1 MHCLPILQ
9 SFPITE
15 SEILVLLPI
24 LVPLP
29 TKTFCSNT
37 QPLSNKNKHMLTHTH
52 MNIGISMFSFPQK
65 LDLHPISAIAIKIS
79 AEWQQDDK
87 PVVTT
92 YFANM
97 TSLLV

>member
-1 MHCLPILQ
+1 
-9 SFPITE
+9 
-15 SEILVLLPI
+15 
-24 LVPLP
+24 
-29 TKTFCSNT
+29 
-37 QPLSNKNKHMLTHTH
+37 

-65 LDLHPISAIAIKIS
+65 LDLHPISAITIKIS

>member
-1 MHCLPILQ
+1 
-9 SFPITE
+9 
-15 SEILVLLPI
+15 
-24 LVPLP
+24 
-29 TKTFCSNT
+29 
-37 QPLSNKNKHMLTHTH
+37 
-52 MNIGISMFSFPQK
+52 MNIGISTFSFPQK
-65 LDLHPISAIAIKIS
+65 LDLHSISAIAIKIS